1 MNIEGQDIETY
12 QTCVLLICN
21 EKITEEFE
29 FHPRARVLKYQVRG
43 HLDDKEPPKDPV
55 SSIYNIEKAKEYFV
69 APSAEIE

>member
-1 MNIEGQDIETY
+1 MK
-12 QTCVLLICN
+12 
-21 EKITEEFE
+21 KITEEFE